1 MVLRYKGFVNMKLE
15 VLKSNLFEVAFI
27 ALLVRFIVSG
37 TSMSDALVLLGLI
50 ASIVYVKHFL
60 TKHKTEKSDET
71 TLRLEEMERV
81 VSSLAI
87 KVGLSKK

>member
-1 MVLRYKGFVNMKLE
+1 
-15 VLKSNLFEVAFI
+15 
-27 ALLVRFIVSG
+27 
-37 TSMSDALVLLGLI
+37 MSDALVLLGLI